1 MESVSKYIDH
11 TNLHQEVNKV
21 AVEKL
26 CREAIENNFASVC
39 INPVFVRYAS
49 EILNKEKPKVCTVVG
64 FPLGA
69 TPIELKFAESRYLI
83 HQGAEE
89 LDMVINISALKEG
102 DRRYIQ
108 SEIEKVVT
116 AADGNCV
123 KVIIETCLL
132 TNEEKKIASEI
143 AVDSGADFIKT
154 STGFSF
160 EGAVVDDLILIRK
173 VIGSEMGIKASGGIK
188 TLSDLNMFLNAGA
201 NRIGT
206 SNAIAII
213 NE

>member
-1 MESVSKYIDH
+1 MKSISEYIDH
-11 TNLHQEVNKV
+11 TNLQQEANKAAIENLCKE
-21 AVEKL
+21 AV
-26 CREAIENNFASVC
+26 ENNFASVC

-49 EILNKEKPKVCTVVG
+49 EVLNKEMPKVCTVVG

-69 TPIELKFAESRYLI
+69 DPTELKFAESRYLI
-83 HQGAEE
+83 HQGADE

-102 DRRYIQ
+102 DNKYVQ
-108 SEIEKVVT
+108 FEIERVVD

-132 TNEEKKIASEI
+132 TSEEKKIASEI
-143 AVDSGADFIKT
+143 AVAAGASFIKT
-154 STGFSF
+154 STGFSSS
-160 EGAVVDDLILIRK
+160 GATEEDVKLIRK
-173 VIGSEMGIKASGGIK
+173 SVGLDIGVKASGGIK
-188 TLSDLNMFLNAGA
+188 TLSILNRLIEAGA

-206 SNAIAII
+206 SNAISII